1 MLGYEFYSRELAM
14 RNECW
19 EKDGKRDAPR
29 TLDQSVSIVREN
41 SYIVIVN
48 PTASSEYNDSELE
61 AGTDRISCYCLAYRR
76 RDQSVCRSESARQ
89 ACAGKCQTGEEIKGR
104 EDDMTYSTRQ

>member
-1 MLGYEFYSRELAM
+1 M

-19 EKDGKRDAPR
+19 EEDSKRDVPR

-48 PTASSEYNDSELE
+48 PTASSEYNDS
-61 AGTDRISCYCLAYRR
+61 
-76 RDQSVCRSESARQ
+76 
-89 ACAGKCQTGEEIKGR
+89 
-104 EDDMTYSTRQ
+104 

>member
-1 MLGYEFYSRELAM
+1 M

-48 PTASSEYNDSELE
+48 PTASSEYNDSEFE
-61 AGTDRISCYCLAYRR
+61 AGTGRTVYLVIVSHIDEGIRVYVAVKAHARPVRGSVRPARR
-76 RDQSVCRSESARQ
+76 
-89 ACAGKCQTGEEIKGR
+89 
-104 EDDMTYSTRQ
+104 